1 MKLLAIYFHL
11 AGLPQKLPDSLL
23 KCVAAVEFQ
32 TLLCYDV
39 SIYVRKAYLTVTIRL
54 KKIHLPWE
62 MVPTIVALA
71 WPTMLE
77 ETLHT
82 AVQYIDT
89 AMVGSL
95 GTQATAAVGA
105 TSTVNWLIGSTVSAV
120 GVGFLSYVSRAC
132 GAGDIKRAGKAAS
145 QAVLA
150 VLFCGIL
157 FTAITLGLSGMVPVW
172 MQVDPSIQKL
182 ASQYFFILYSP
193 MLARA
198 AMIIFGTLLRAAG
211 DTKTPMRV
219 GLLVNATNVILN
231 FLLIYPTRTIAGIP
245 VPGAGWG
252 VLGAAAASAIA
263 FLVGGICI
271 TIVLWRHPVISPR
284 GQSLKP
290 DWQVLKPCLKVAL
303 PNALQRFGTS
313 LGYVAFASMI
323 NSLGEV
329 ATAAHTIANTVESA
343 FYIPGYGMQ
352 SAAATL
358 AGNALGARDNR
369 RIHDLSRM
377 ILFIEVSL
385 MIITGSLLFIFAPNM
400 MGIFSKDPMVIAL
413 GATVLRMVAV
423 SEPFYGVSI
432 IIEGMMQGMG
442 NTLMPFVCS
451 VSGMWGIRIVGTFI
465 CTQLLGMGLVSA
477 WTCMIA
483 HNLLLFVMFVTY
495 YLTGRWNPMNKTQ
508 RK

>member
-1 MKLLAIYFHL
+1 MK
-11 AGLPQKLPDSLL
+11 K
-23 KCVAAVEFQ
+23 
-32 TLLCYDV
+32 
-39 SIYVRKAYLTVTIRL
+39 RL
-54 KKIHLPWE
+54 NWNMPWE
-62 MVPTIVALA
+62 MVPTIVSLA
-71 WPTMLE
+71 WPTMME
-77 ETLHT
+77 ELMQT

-132 GAGDIKRAGKAAS
+132 GAGNTAKAGKAAS

-157 FTAITLGLSGMVPVW
+157 FTALTLGLSDLVPVW
-172 MQVDPSIQKL
+172 MQVDPAIQAL
-182 ASQYFFILYSP
+182 ASRYFFILYSP

-198 AMIIFGTLLRAAG
+198 AIIIFGTLLRSAG

-219 GLLVNATNVILN
+219 GIIVNITNVILN
-231 FLLIYPTRTIAGIP
+231 FLLIYPTRKFLGIV
-245 VPGAGWG
+245 VPGAGLG
-252 VLGAAAASAIA
+252 VIGAALASAIA
-263 FLVGGICI
+263 FLVGGVCI
-271 TIVLWRHPVISPR
+271 TIALWQHPIVSPK
-284 GQSLKP
+284 GQSIRP
-290 DWQVLKPCLKVAL
+290 DWEVLRPCLRVAL
-303 PNALQRFGTS
+303 PNGLQRFGTS

-323 NSLGEV
+323 NSLGDV

-352 SAAATL
+352 TAAATL
-358 AGNALGARDNR
+358 AGNALGAQDNR
-369 RIHDLSRM
+369 RVKDLARM
-377 ILFIEVSL
+377 IIFIEVGL
-385 MIITGSLLFIFAPNM
+385 MLVSGSLLFAFAPNM
-400 MGIFSKDPMVIAL
+400 MRLFSKDPEVINL

-442 NTLMPFVCS
+442 NTVLPFIFS
-451 VSGMWGIRIVGTFI
+451 ISGMWGIRIVGTFI

-483 HNLLLFVMFVTY
+483 HNLLLFAMFVYCYT
-495 YLTGRWNPMNKTQ
+495 TGKWNPMHKRIQ
-508 RK
+508 KSA